1 MRLVRLQEEQ
11 TILIFCVDPCAG
23 EAVSRAGSHTI
34 AITFRKVQQGMSIS
48 GPFNRHTGRRRNT
61 MRSTRSFV
69 TTSFAGTLLALTIA
83 TGAAPALP
91 PIVRDVASSY
101 RSAVRVYDR
110 ARMWGVIARWWV
122 DPVYVPAVGE
132 GGDSSKFENVCQV
145 RSAGGR

>member
-1 MRLVRLQEEQ
+1 
-11 TILIFCVDPCAG
+11 
-23 EAVSRAGSHTI
+23 
-34 AITFRKVQQGMSIS
+34 
-48 GPFNRHTGRRRNT
+48 

-101 RSAVRVYDR
+101 RSSYHSAVRVYDR

-122 DPVYVPAVGE
+122 DPAYVPAAGD
-132 GGDSSKFENVCQV
+132 GDDSSKFENVCQI
-145 RSAGGR
+145 RSAGGRGR